1 MLLQEFIKLLA
12 QSDRLRI
19 IKNGTEIFVGWLA
32 ILIMQDEVYE
42 EIRYYAVN
50 KFRAVLEIHPKDWK
64 KLGLTEPIE
73 PHTLPEF
80 NFSDMQMNLYYTI
93 YL

>member
-19 IKNGTEIFVGWLA
+19 VKNETEIFIGFLA
-32 ILIMQDEVYE
+32 LFVMQEVYE
-42 EIRYYAVN
+42 DVRYHAVK
-50 KFRAVLEIHPKDWK
+50 KFRAIMEIRPKNWK
-64 KLGLTEPIE
+64 KLGLEEPIE
-73 PHTLPEF
+73 PYILPEF
-80 NFSDMQMNLYYTI
+80 SFSDMQMNLYYTI